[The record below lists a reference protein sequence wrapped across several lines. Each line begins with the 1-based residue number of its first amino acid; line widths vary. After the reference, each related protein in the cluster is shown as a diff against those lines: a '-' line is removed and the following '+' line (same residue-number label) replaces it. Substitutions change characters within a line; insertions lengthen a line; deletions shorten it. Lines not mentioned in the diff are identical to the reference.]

1 MTLAV
6 SQIWIPMALASS
18 NIRSRF
24 CSVPSLRVQ
33 YLHSMVPLCV
43 SQEGAISTHTGDIE
57 FLMEGTISTLSG
69 DIEFLK
75 RAQ

>member
-1 MTLAV
+1 
-6 SQIWIPMALASS
+6 
-18 NIRSRF
+18 
-24 CSVPSLRVQ
+24 
-33 YLHSMVPLCV
+33 MV
-43 SQEGAISTHTGDIE
+43 GTISTLSGDVE

>member
-1 MTLAV
+1 MEGT
-6 SQIWIPMALASS
+6 ITALS
-18 NIRSRF
+18 
-24 CSVPSLRVQ
+24 
-33 YLHSMVPLCV
+33 
-43 SQEGAISTHTGDIE
+43 GDIE